1 MKKLENCNYAVELGK
16 HPAKFSLVGI
26 GGQDL
31 DDGNQTLTL
40 ALVCQ
45 LMRRY
50 TLSVLEDLGDGQKT
64 NDDIIVSWVN
74 RTLNEAGKL
83 TSFQSFKDKTISS
96 SLAVVD
102 LIDAIQPGCI
112 KYDLVKKSG
121 TLTEDDKHNNAKYA
135 VSMARRIGA
144 RVYALPE
151 DLVEVKPKMV
161 MTVFACLMGRGM
173 KRV

>member
-1 MKKLENCNYAVELGK
+1 MATCRTWNISPSVYVIFDVFHQIIIFCIQFFYLL
-16 HPAKFSLVGI
+16 
-26 GGQDL
+26 
-31 DDGNQTLTL
+31 
-40 ALVCQ
+40 
-45 LMRRY
+45 RY
-50 TLSVLEDLGDGQKT
+50 TLNALEDLGDGQKA
-64 NDDIIVSWVN
+64 NDDIIVRWVN
-74 RTLNEAGKL
+74 RTLNEAGKS
-83 TSFQSFKDKTISS
+83 TSIQSFKDKMISS

-112 KYDLVKKSG
+112 NYDLVKSG
-121 TLTEDDKHNNAKYA
+121 TLAEDDKHNNAKYT
-135 VSMARRIGA
+135 VSIVRRIGA